1 MKFNKGDRVFHK
13 NLELFGTF
21 VDYAWETN
29 AEADVDFEMEDG
41 YIEQRHVSI
50 NQLQKCPS
58 DEEKYMELPVRFVY
72 TENGVEKTSV
82 DENKR
87 MNYIDDLNRR
97 LLLDKSGDGRQ
108 RITNIDDY
116 RSGKIPL

>member
-1 MKFNKGDRVFHK
+1 
-13 NLELFGTF
+13 
-21 VDYAWETN
+21 
-29 AEADVDFEMEDG
+29 
-41 YIEQRHVSI
+41 
-50 NQLQKCPS
+50 
-58 DEEKYMELPVRFVY
+58 MELPIQFIY

-97 LLLDKSGDGRQ
+97 LLDRKGDGSQ
-108 RITNIDDY
+108 RTTKIEDY